1 MNPSISTIPNEAIP
15 ATSSS
20 AFVSKN
26 LYAEDLI
33 GGFTNDNIP
42 KVCRASIQI
51 GKSTESTAGNLSGT
65 GGTYQLTINIDTI
78 PIAGHP
84 KDISLGTENAY
95 HYWTEEFL
103 VPANAGVAV
112 YLKSPNASETAIDVS
127 TTFYDINQSTIDAI
141 NDIRKVV
148 DKLTF
153 TDDDNLMTDS
163 SDIST
168 EVAAIKEKT
177 DQLVFDSDGNLEVTA
192 TVDEDAIAADVV
204 TGLLAAPEFARLV
217 PGTGAYKYEFNVK
230 YNGTVASLPDVSV
243 YLYNA
248 STLLPANIVAYGL
261 SNNQGVV
268 NFYLNAGTYYAVQVK
283 AGYTFEN
290 PEIITVEAT

>member
-1 MNPSISTIPNEAIP
+1 LSSFGTLVADIAAAVWSAAVRTITGGNKDATIDSIAAKTANIP
-15 ATSSS
+15 ASPAQAGEYTESIGNVL
-20 AFVSKN
+20 AGVSEVNAKT
-26 LYAEDLI
+26 AEIAQLVAAPQC
-33 GGFTNDNIP
+33 NI
-42 KVCRASIQI
+42 VGIADAV
-51 GKSTESTAGNLSGT
+51 STEIADKVKT
-65 GGTYQLTINIDTI
+65 TIEADGSF
-78 PIAGHP
+78 IALIKGQ
-84 KDISLGTENAY
+84 T
-95 HYWTEEFL
+95 
-103 VPANAGVAV
+103 
-112 YLKSPNASETAIDVS
+112 
-127 TTFYDINQSTIDAI
+127 
-141 NDIRKVV
+141 

-153 TDDDNLMTDS
+153 DSDDNLMTDS

-192 TVDEDAIAADVV
+192 TVDEDAIAANVV

-248 STLLPANIVAYGL
+248 STLLPENIVAYGL